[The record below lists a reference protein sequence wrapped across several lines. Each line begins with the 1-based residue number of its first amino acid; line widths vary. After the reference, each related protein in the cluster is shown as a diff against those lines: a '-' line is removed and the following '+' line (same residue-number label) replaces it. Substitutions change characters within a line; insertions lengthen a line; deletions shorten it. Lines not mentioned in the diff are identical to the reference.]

1 MDIIVILT
9 EQHVLQLRD
18 AYSLR
23 GPKQKREQSAAETP
37 AILND
42 DLDEEFDFGFDK
54 AKSSTPFE
62 EEVRTKA
69 LRSAQERAREKAL
82 KSFEQVSHR
91 KEALKAFGK
100 VKS

>member
-1 MDIIVILT
+1 MIITDL
-9 EQHVLQLRD
+9 HVMQLRD

-54 AKSSTPFE
+54 AKSSKPFE
-62 EEVRTKA
+62 GEVRTKA

-91 KEALKAFGK
+91 KEALRVFGK
-100 VKS
+100 VKN